1 MIENRYLWMGELS
14 DEEEVVLRD
23 LWHPEKSHSLARPK
37 LAFCLHQSI
46 VFDLL
51 SHILF
56 SLAFKTLH
64 HLNNCTYFLCI
75 LYSNKAFSSWLY
87 EQDAFS
93 FSF

>member
-1 MIENRYLWMGELS
+1 MGELS

-23 LWHPEKSHSLARPK
+23 LWYLEKSHSLARPE

-51 SHILF
+51 SHILL

-64 HLNNCTYFLCI
+64 HLKYHTYFLCI
-75 LYSNKAFSSWLY
+75 LYSNKAFSSLLY
-87 EQDAFS
+87 EQDTFS